1 LHGGSIQGEGIREKG
16 TGIREKGNLSF
27 PLDEKMDFV

>member
-16 TGIREKGNLSF
+16 AGIREKGNLSF